1 MEIWL
6 ELKGKMPQDKPK
18 MLALIDRFLDLPEDT
33 RNIFR
38 LGRRLNIMGDLR
50 DLQVPGR
57 VDRVK
62 AIMDQSEIDRSN
74 IDTVCDQLMVRAI
87 PI

>member
-1 MEIWL
+1 MYHICERYTTVRS
-6 ELKGKMPQDKPK
+6 PFRS
-18 MLALIDRFLDLPEDT
+18 AVRFLDLPEDT
-33 RNIFR
+33 QNIFR

-57 VDRVK
+57 VNRVK
-62 AIMDQSEIDRSN
+62 EIMDQSGIDRTN
-74 IDTVCDQLMVRAI
+74 IDTVCDQLMVRAS